1 MFIAAIYFSKLP
13 PGYLF
18 SLFTSK
24 GIIMASTIAF
34 ITGGNRGIGLE
45 TARQLGKKG
54 ITVVIGARSEL
65 DGKEA
70 VSTLKAEGIDVHAI
84 AFDVKNSADHGKAYE
99 YFAAEF
105 GALDILVN
113 NAGCHLEGE
122 AGVEHLYA
130 ASTVP
135 SAVLQET
142 FAINFFGVI
151 GLTQALLPLIRKSSA
166 GRIVNLSSIL
176 GSVSM
181 QADPSSP
188 IYDMKSTA
196 YDSSKSA
203 LNSYTTQLA
212 HELRNESTKV
222 NSAHPGWV
230 QTKMGGS
237 LAPMSIEEGAKTSV
251 YLATLPEEGPSGG
264 FFHMQDQLPW

>member
-1 MFIAAIYFSKLP
+1 
-13 PGYLF
+13 
-18 SLFTSK
+18 
-24 GIIMASTIAF
+24 MANTIAF
-34 ITGGNRGIGLE
+34 ITGGNRGIGFE
-45 TARQLGKKG
+45 TALQLGKQG
-54 ITVVIGARSEL
+54 ITVVLGARSESE
-65 DGKEA
+65 GKEA
-70 VSTLKAEGIDVHAI
+70 ASKLKAEGIDAHAI
-84 AFDVKNSADHGKAYE
+84 KFDVKNPADHGKARD
-99 YFAAEF
+99 FFTAQF

-113 NAGCHLEGE
+113 NAGTHLEGE

-135 SAVLQET
+135 SEVLQET
-142 FAINFFGVI
+142 FAINFFGPI
-151 GLTQALLPLIRKSSA
+151 GLTQALLPLIRRSPA

-181 QADPSSP
+181 QADPNSP

-222 NSAHPGWV
+222 NAAHPGWV

-237 LAPMSIEEGAKTSV
+237 LAPMSIEDGAKTSV
-251 YLATLPEEGPSGG
+251 YLATLPKDGPSGG
-264 FFHMQDQLPW
+264 FFHLQDQLPW